1 MGNSIINRNR
11 SYISIT
17 DKLPSKRKRVYEIIL
32 LHKSG
37 ITAQGISER
46 YSVPIN
52 QITGRI
58 TELKEMCFIK
68 EGGSE
73 LSPATGNRRTKWIA
87 VTDPDEYINLSNL
100 MYAELTHKKNML
112 VSDKILNLSNHTR
125 DFIDREIRNIDKK
138 IFGLGKNTAI

>member
-1 MGNSIINRNR
+1 MSNSIINRNK

-32 LHKSG
+32 LHKGG

-46 YSVPIN
+46 YNVPIN

-73 LSPATGNRRTKWIA
+73 ISPATGNRRTKWLA
-87 VTDPDEYINLSNL
+87 VTDQDEYLNMSNL
-100 MYAELTHKKNML
+100 MYSQLTDKKNKL
-112 VSDKILNLSNHTR
+112 VNDKILNLSNHTR
-125 DFIDREIRNIDKK
+125 DFIDREIRSIDKK
-138 IFGLGKNTAI
+138 IFGLGKNIAI